1 MLPTKAVRLALGTLL
16 AADTTTLAPAVT
28 ANKIS
33 LIKAPFTPSENLVI
47 GDLTLADFATSTA
60 IAGTLG
66 AQLVGT
72 DPATLDQV
80 ITIKDPLGGY
90 RWITTALTNLPQT
103 IYGFALTDSTL
114 ATLLAVAVLPAPVTL
129 QEVGQFIDLGSVQLT
144 IVTRPIS

>member
-1 MLPTKAVRLALGTLL
+1 LL